1 MKRFFGE
8 LQRRGVIKTLVAYI
22 GLVWL
27 VMQVVEVVSGLIDV
41 HEMVGPT
48 TVIVFACLL
57 PVVLYISW
65 YFEWHEGSMRRT
77 VAIDSGKLQPL
88 GFFSWFGLVTVLS
101 FSSYLGYD
109 FLTNIAA
116 EKAAEAE
123 GQSQIKQAESI
134 AVLPFTDQSPE
145 KDQGYLA
152 VGLAEELTSLLGR
165 SEGFR
170 VAASRSSQILAEKG
184 LPPVDI
190 GKRLDVETVL
200 TGSVR
205 ATGSRLKIRV
215 ELLDTETGHT
225 LWTENFLRE
234 LKDIFELE
242 SEIGRA
248 VINLLQDKY
257 LEAGSFKSLSS
268 TSSTDAYVMYLKG
281 REEYRKQTTESMK
294 QARKLFEQAIALDP
308 EYAQGY
314 VGLADTIALLGD
326 GPTQF
331 GVLANDV
338 SATLAEQ
345 NVEKAL
351 VREPNMAEA
360 YAILGYI
367 AMIRSQYEG
376 SLSAFDKA
384 IELNPSL
391 AVAYMW
397 KYRALYNLNRY
408 EESFAAL
415 QKATELDPLAKAGQ
429 ANLGWE
435 LSRRGKTEEA
445 LKIYQQ
451 LINDFP
457 DYNMG
462 YEGVADVS
470 YSSGDLSE
478 SVRYYL
484 KAADVSPDDNEPMF
498 RVVDVLLELGMAEYA
513 GKLVD
518 RESDDYKSFFLVREG
533 RYDDLFDYLEF
544 QLKVHPDDPYLTF
557 EYAYYQLMFG
567 DFKIASKYTEIALSN
582 LDDDFIYLPHLY
594 LPAMQNIFIKK
605 QLGETQEV
613 IRALAELKEKISE
626 TDQAGWYH
634 MFMDYSKARVYY
646 LESME
651 ESSLESFENAFE
663 NGWRQWWTRFDP
675 IMKPLFESNEKARL
689 LLELHD
695 EKIETEMQETLLLP
709 ELQAL
714 ASPAQDAY

>member
-1 MKRFFGE
+1 MKKFLKE

-48 TVIVFACLL
+48 TVIVFACLA

-109 FLTNIAA
+109 FLTTIAA

-123 GQSQIKQAESI
+123 GMAQIKQAESI

-294 QARKLFEQAIALDP
+294 EARKLFEQAVALDP
-308 EYAQGY
+308 EYAMGY
-314 VGLADTIALLGD
+314 TALADTILMLSEGEEN
-326 GPTQF
+326 F
-331 GVLANDV
+331 GVLKTDIAV
-338 SATLAEQ
+338 QLAQ
-345 NVEKAL
+345 SNMEKSL
-351 VREPNMAEA
+351 VREPLLAES
-360 YAILGYI
+360 YAILGSIDYF
-367 AMIRSQYEG
+367 QGNYDD
-376 SLSAFDKA
+376 SLVDFDKA

-391 AVAYMW
+391 AIAYMW
-397 KYRALYNLNRY
+397 KYNSFVQLQRY
-408 EESFAAL
+408 DEGLAVL
-415 QKATELDPLAKAGQ
+415 QKAKQLDPLFPSISY
-429 ANLGWE
+429 NLGFE
-435 LSRRGKTEEA
+435 LASAGKIEEAEEIYKQLILDHPQSPFAYSGLADIYFGRGDFVGAIREGLNALNLSKNNTELQLRLVGPLLQLGLTEEA
-445 LKIYQQ
+445 K
-451 LINDFP
+451 
-457 DYNMG
+457 
-462 YEGVADVS
+462 
-470 YSSGDLSE
+470 
-478 SVRYYL
+478 SVT
-484 KAADVSPDDNEPMF
+484 
-498 RVVDVLLELGMAEYA
+498 
-513 GKLVD
+513 
-518 RESDDYKSFFLVREG
+518 
-533 RYDDLFDYLEF
+533 
-544 QLKVHPDDPYLTF
+544 DDPKYDETILIMDKKYDELFNKMEF
-557 EYAYYQLMFG
+557 ELNANPG
-567 DFKIASKYTEIALSN
+567 DPWVAFE
-582 LDDDFIYLPHLY
+582 
-594 LPAMQNIFIKK
+594 
-605 QLGETQEV
+605 
-613 IRALAELKEKISE
+613 
-626 TDQAGWYH
+626 AGWYH
-634 MFMDYSKARVYY
+634 SRIGDKDKGILLLAQQTKGFETSQMFNMPTCIPAIDIAWAYLNSGEKELAETLIENCEQLLFQEAESNLKYFELSHLDARLKIMRGDKRGALV
-646 LESME
+646 
-651 ESSLESFENAFE
+651 SLESAIQ
-663 NGWRQWWTRFDP
+663 NGLREWWTKYDP
-675 IMKPLFESNEKARL
+675 IFETLRNEPEFQRLMKIIDDDLARQAQEAKLLFE
-689 LLELHD
+689 
-695 EKIETEMQETLLLP
+695 
-709 ELQAL
+709 
-714 ASPAQDAY
+714 